1 MNRDKVPV
9 QNEPMVRDTR
19 TGALLSTDRDAF
31 RAYEDRKR
39 ERQSQQDRINSLEEK
54 VAELQRI
61 LSELIGKR

>member
-9 QNEPMVRDTR
+9 RNEPLVRDMR

-39 ERQSQQDRINSLEEK
+39 ERQAQQDRLNSLEGK

-61 LSELIGKR
+61 LSELIEKR

>member
-9 QNEPMVRDTR
+9 QNEPMIRDMR

-39 ERQSQQDRINSLEEK
+39 ERQVQQDRINRLEEK
-54 VAELQRI
+54 VTELQHI

>member
-9 QNEPMVRDTR
+9 QNEPMVRDMR

-39 ERQSQQDRINSLEEK
+39 ERQVQQDRINRLEEK
-54 VAELQRI
+54 VTELQHI

>member
-1 MNRDKVPV
+1 MNRNKVPV
-9 QNEPMVRDTR
+9 QNEPMVRDMR

-39 ERQSQQDRINSLEEK
+39 VRQVQQDRINRLEEK
-54 VAELQRI
+54 VTELQHI

>member
-1 MNRDKVPV
+1 MNRNKVPV
-9 QNEPMVRDTR
+9 QNEPMVRDMR

-39 ERQSQQDRINSLEEK
+39 ERQVQQDRINRLEEK
-54 VAELQRI
+54 VTELQHI